1 MDWIKDFSISRA
13 KFDHLNLKRY
23 PIFIKPLT
31 DGGPDLANTNTA
43 RVERTSEQCDP
54 EVANSCA
61 IIIIIMIKII
71 ITTPRMPEKKTP
83 PVNHEPFI
91 NSRLDKVGPPRLEC
105 YEDNDKNKLRE
116 MP

>member
-23 PIFIKPLT
+23 PIFKNLPQTEDLISPTRTQHGLS
-31 DGGPDLANTNTA
+31 GPASSA
-43 RVERTSEQCDP
+43 
-54 EVANSCA
+54 
-61 IIIIIMIKII
+61 
-71 ITTPRMPEKKTP
+71 TPRLPEQKTP

-91 NSRLDKVGPPRLEC
+91 NSRLDKVGPPRLEG
-105 YEDNDKNKLRE
+105 YEDNDKSKLRE

>member
-23 PIFIKPLT
+23 PIFIKPPT
-31 DGGPDLANTNTA
+31 DGRSDLANTNAA

-91 NSRLDKVGPPRLEC
+91 NSRLDKVGPPRLEE
-105 YEDNDKNKLRE
+105 YEDKSKLRE